1 MLKRVSI
8 VLYTLTFYHVLDF
21 ISLIKWG
28 ITKKEAETRLV
39 STPLSISSSIRE
51 RDHSGFL

>member
-21 ISLIKWG
+21 ISLINT
-28 ITKKEAETRLV
+28 IFTKKEAETRLV

-51 RDHSGFL
+51 RGHSGFL

>member
-21 ISLIKWG
+21 ISLINT
-28 ITKKEAETRLV
+28 IFTKKEAETRLV